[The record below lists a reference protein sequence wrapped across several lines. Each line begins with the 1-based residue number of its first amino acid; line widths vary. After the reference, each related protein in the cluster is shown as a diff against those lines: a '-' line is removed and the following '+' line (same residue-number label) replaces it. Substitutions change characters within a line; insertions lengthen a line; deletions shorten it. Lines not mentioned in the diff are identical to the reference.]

1 MRTILLVDDDKDLRY
16 MLKYLIETT
25 SDFEV
30 AGEASNGEEAVAQV
44 EVIHPDVVV
53 MDVQMPVL
61 DGVEA
66 TKRIKELHPSVHVV
80 GLTAFGQYPEVMLG
94 AGASRCLLKNDSY
107 TSLVPT
113 LNRLKS
119 EAESGEAWI

>member
-1 MRTILLVDDDKDLRY
+1 MRTVLIVDDDKDLRY

-30 AGEASNGEEAVAQV
+30 VGDAGNGEEAIKKVD
-44 EVIHPDVVV
+44 EVHPDVVV

-61 DGVEA
+61 DGVQA
-66 TKRIKELHPSVHVV
+66 TKRIKELHPSVHIV

-94 AGASRCLLKNDSY
+94 AGASKCLLKNDSY
-107 TSLVPT
+107 TTLVPT

-119 EAESGEAWI
+119 ESETGEAWV

>member
-1 MRTILLVDDDKDLRY
+1 MRTLLIVDDDKDLRY

-30 AGEASNGEEAVAQV
+30 VGDATNGEEAIARV
-44 EVIHPDVVV
+44 EELSPDVVV

-61 DGVEA
+61 DGVAA
-66 TKRIKELHPSVHVV
+66 TKRIKELHPNVHIV
-80 GLTAFGQYPEVMLG
+80 GLTTFGQYPELMLG
-94 AGASRCLLKNDSY
+94 AGASKCLLKNESY

-113 LNRLKS
+113 LNKLKS
-119 EAESGEAWI
+119 EAETGEAWI